1 MPNNLKKYD
10 ANQVLRSVF
19 DVDRNTLRVSVV
31 DGSTGDGSGFEVII
45 SHTDDSI
52 RLGDGTNFIT
62 STTVGPKVGLDV
74 NVINPVT
81 IVPSGVQDV
90 NIVSSIE
97 LEVTNDTGNPVPV
110 TGTVNVG
117 SIAGPVALPTGAATE
132 AKQDVG
138 NASLASIDAKL
149 TAPVSVTGPL
159 TDAQLRASPVP
170 ISAASLPLPT
180 GAATEAKQDVG
191 NTSLASINTNQT
203 NGTQTTRITD
213 GTDTAS
219 VTANANLKVADGLR
233 QGGTQTALNLPT
245 ANTPVE
251 AKAGAS
257 KLTNRKAL
265 IITIQ
270 NNGMFWGLT
279 SGVTTANGHP
289 TANGQVLSFAIDP
302 DSTFEV
308 WLVGN
313 ANNKNAIVS
322 EIP

>member
-1 MPNNLKKYD
+1 MPNNLKHYD

-45 SHTDDSI
+45 THTDDSI
-52 RLGDGTNFIT
+52 RLGDGTNYIT
-62 STTVGPKVGLDV
+62 STTIGPKVGLDV
-74 NVINPVT
+74 NLINASV
-81 IVPSGVQDV
+81 IVPLPTGAATEAKQDV
-90 NIVSSIE
+90 GNASLASIDGKIVQVDTDNVTVVSSV
-97 LEVTNDTGNPVPV
+97 L
-110 TGTVNVG
+110 
-117 SIAGPVALPTGAATE
+117 LTGAATE

-149 TAPVSVTGPL
+149 TAPVAVTGPL
-159 TDAQLRASPVP
+159 TDIQLRASPVP
-170 ISAASLPLPT
+170 VSAATLPLPT

-203 NGTQTTRITD
+203 NGTQSSRITD
-213 GTDTAS
+213 GTDTAG

-233 QGGTQTALNLPT
+233 NGGTQGALNLPT
-245 ANTPVE
+245 GNTPVE
-251 AKAGAS
+251 AKVGGA
-257 KLTNRKAL
+257 KLSNRKAL

-279 SGVTTANGHP
+279 SGVTIANGHP